1 MDGIL
6 AGTQGCAN
14 GGQLDCNW
22 YLQPS
27 SECPPCR
34 TYEKIAE
41 EKYCVLIISGSKKC
55 ISQFNSGLSIF
66 LETIP
71 NKSVQIAATNFHN
84 SLLYSI

>member
-41 EKYCVLIISGSKKC
+41 EKYCVLSGRKKC

-71 NKSVQIAATNFHN
+71 NKSVQIAATNFHS
-84 SLLYSI
+84 SLLYSM